1 MDSWVTLN
9 QGINGMLMQIPLMGS
24 LGTRNPSIYTS
35 ISLGNFFTAHFQN
48 LPYSDWVK
56 MVTPIFQY
64 NFTKIP
70 LPNSTNNSMD
80 IEICRKQ
87 QNFTTDAENQLNL

>member
-1 MDSWVTLN
+1 MGNPEPRYKCNVNADSIDGVTWDQESECLHLN
-9 QGINGMLMQIPLMGS
+9 FFGQF
-24 LGTRNPSIYTS
+24 
-35 ISLGNFFTAHFQN
+35 FFTAHFQN
-48 LPYSDWVK
+48 LPYRDWVK

-70 LPNSTNNSMD
+70 LPNSTNGMD
-80 IEICRKQ
+80 IEICQKQ